1 MRGKSYFKNVLSEA
15 EEMYS
20 NASGD
25 DPYGETRQKGF
36 SVAPLI
42 PLGFMAVG
50 ALVSKNKVR
59 GAVLGLVIPFVII
72 EGLAFLDESK

>member
-1 MRGKSYFKNVLSEA
+1 MRSA
-15 EEMYS
+15 T
-20 NASGD
+20 GD
-25 DPYGETRQKGF
+25 DPYGEIRQKGF
-36 SVAPLI
+36 SGRYLI